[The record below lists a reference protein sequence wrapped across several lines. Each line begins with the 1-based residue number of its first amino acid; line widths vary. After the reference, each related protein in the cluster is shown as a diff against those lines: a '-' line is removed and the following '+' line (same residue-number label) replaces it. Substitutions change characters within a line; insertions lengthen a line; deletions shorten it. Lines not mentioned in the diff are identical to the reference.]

1 MANIQFDKSLG
12 LTMSTNPPAP
22 IKSICCL
29 GAGYVGGPTC
39 CIMASQCPD
48 IKVTVVDKS
57 KERIDAWNSDNLP
70 IYEPGLQ
77 EVVEQSRGKNLHFST
92 DIEAAIRGADLI
104 FICVNTPTKTFGL
117 GKGKAADLKYVE
129 LAARMIADTVTEGQ
143 GRKIVVEKSTV
154 PVKAAE
160 SISNILRHNIK
171 PGVSFQVLSNPEFL
185 AEGTA
190 ISDLLLPDRVL
201 IGGEE
206 TDEGREAICALAAV
220 YGKWVPGDR
229 IITMNTWSSELSKL
243 AANAFL
249 AQRISSINSM
259 SAVCEATGA
268 DISEVAEAIGRDS
281 RIGPKFLQASV
292 GFGGSCFQKD
302 ILNLVYISECLNL
315 PEVAEYWSQ
324 VVSFNNFQ
332 RFRFSQRIVE
342 CLFNTITDK
351 KICILGFAFKKNTG
365 DTRESAAIYI
375 AKHLMDEGAKISIY
389 DPKVTEQQVRMEL
402 SQSCISPEQ
411 PDRIDRLVTCHT
423 DAYSAAS
430 NAHAVVI
437 CTEWDEFVSLDYSRI
452 YGSMTKP
459 AFLFDG
465 RKILD
470 HDALIKIGFH
480 VETIGKRLHRKNIE
494 RAWSPA

>member
-1 MANIQFDKSLG
+1 M
-12 LTMSTNPPAP
+12 
-22 IKSICCL
+22 
-29 GAGYVGGPTC
+29 
-39 CIMASQCPD
+39 
-48 IKVTVVDKS
+48 
-57 KERIDAWNSDNLP
+57 
-70 IYEPGLQ
+70 
-77 EVVEQSRGKNLHFST
+77 
-92 DIEAAIRGADLI
+92 I
-104 FICVNTPTKTFGL
+104 FICVNTPTKTFGM

-129 LAARMIADTVTEGQ
+129 LAARMIADTVEEDG

-171 PGVSFQVLSNPEFL
+171 PGVTYQVLSNPEFL

-190 ISDLLLPDRVL
+190 IEDLLSPDRVL

-206 TDEGREAICALAAV
+206 TKEGQEAIQDLAAV
-220 YGKWVPGDR
+220 YKNWVAEEK

-268 DISEVAEAIGRDS
+268 DVSEVAQAIGRDS

-332 RFRFSQRIVE
+332 RLKYFDIKKYFSVNHSE
-342 CLFNTITDK
+342 
-351 KICILGFAFKKNTG
+351 
-365 DTRESAAIYI
+365 
-375 AKHLMDEGAKISIY
+375 
-389 DPKVTEQQVRMEL
+389 
-402 SQSCISPEQ
+402 
-411 PDRIDRLVTCHT
+411 
-423 DAYSAAS
+423 
-430 NAHAVVI
+430 
-437 CTEWDEFVSLDYSRI
+437 
-452 YGSMTKP
+452 
-459 AFLFDG
+459 
-465 RKILD
+465 
-470 HDALIKIGFH
+470 
-480 VETIGKRLHRKNIE
+480 
-494 RAWSPA
+494 